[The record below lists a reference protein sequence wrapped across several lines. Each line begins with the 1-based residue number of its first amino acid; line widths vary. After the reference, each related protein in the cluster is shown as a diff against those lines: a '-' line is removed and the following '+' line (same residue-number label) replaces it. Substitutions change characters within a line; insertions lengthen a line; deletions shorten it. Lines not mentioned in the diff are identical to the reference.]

1 MVIKSNYISSMP
13 CTKCERAR
21 KRPAR
26 KNSKRCYCTEWA
38 QLQTIFK
45 KMYSVDSFFLHV
57 ILASLSFFLLNQCLT
72 GCTSLT
78 VSSCLC
84 RFFFSNSRSLSLFPF
99 IFLSFSQYFYWRV
112 SCYWFFFVFISHFI
126 CLWHIEL
133 AYKND
138 DKNVI

>member
-1 MVIKSNYISSMP
+1 MHKVWTSAKKAS
-13 CTKCERAR
+13 
-21 KRPAR
+21 
-26 KNSKRCYCTEWA
+26 
-38 QLQTIFK
+38 QK
-45 KMYSVDSFFLHV
+45 KMQNAAIAQNELNFKLFLKKCIPSIVFFSACYIGFVIFFSFEPMSDWVHIFDGFIVSVQV
-57 ILASLSFFLLNQCLT
+57 
-72 GCTSLT
+72 
-78 VSSCLC
+78 
-84 RFFFSNSRSLSLFPF
+84 FFSNSRSLSLFPF